1 MKTWFCVVTD
11 VGNQYP
17 AIDDRRQ
24 FIHRMRD
31 GSAKRSVCIV
41 LSLADR
47 LAVSV
52 RALLIDCDLGNQLRL
67 QEVAKKLP
75 LQGLL

>member
-24 FIHRMRD
+24 FIHRMLD
-31 GSAKRSVCIV
+31 CSAKTSVWVV
-41 LSLADR
+41 LSLAHSFD
-47 LAVSV
+47 ASV
-52 RALLIDCDLGNQLRL
+52 GELLIDCDLGNPLRL
-67 QEVAKKLP
+67 LEVAKKLP
-75 LQGLL
+75 LQ